1 MANSLEN
8 TGRRQRHSSLCEP
21 EPERLQHAADKFTQQ
36 LALEKRRNVSLN
48 DRIAHMTVQVNL
60 KKEGFKQAMA
70 DSKQQKRLQT
80 RIEQLENQLLKERQY
95 LNQHLLRNEYLREQV
110 DVLRREKRAF
120 LSTFKDCENE
130 EKQYSRE
137 SALAY
142 RSFIGVHNVD
152 SSTAHELI
160 RLKLKG
166 ETELNQYESKAFT
179 LQSAIEVER
188 KEEQTKV
195 RKLASAMMDDL
206 SSSKDFVDMR
216 HLLKGLYERWVG
228 LTVQLKQEIEQHTK
242 EIAVLYEAFEQIRE
256 ATGVADIEEVVTS
269 FIKSEE
275 QNYVL
280 YRQIAAMSTET
291 DSLEEQLSA
300 LDSTLSSLNS
310 ASEARERE
318 AIESKFTTDQRVVA
332 LRSERGKNQR
342 QIASMSEQVSALAG
356 VVGEILSPARELG
369 LVKDREMAEE
379 FNELTA
385 EQVLGTI
392 EDSIAAVM
400 AYMRTKGREQAGFSD
415 IPAKDFAPKTS
426 MVPLEVEQML
436 EEIADEDDHP
446 LTEREFARKLVL
458 RVKRHEAKAQV

>member
-1 MANSLEN
+1 MAESLGNSL
-8 TGRRQRHSSLCEP
+8 RRPRHSSLCEP
-21 EPERLQHAADKFTQQ
+21 EPERLQHAADTFTQQ

-48 DRIAHMTVQVNL
+48 DRIAHMTAQVNL
-60 KKEGFKQAMA
+60 KKESFKQAMA
-70 DSKQQKRLQT
+70 DSKQQQRLQT
-80 RIEQLENQLLKERQY
+80 RIEQLENQMLKERQY

-120 LSTFKDCENE
+120 LSTFKDCEGE
-130 EKQYSRE
+130 EKQFSRE

-142 RSFIGVHNVD
+142 RSFLGVHNVD

-188 KEEQTKV
+188 KEEQAKV

-228 LTVQLKQEIEQHTK
+228 LTVQLKQEIEQHTR
-242 EIAVLYEAFEQIRE
+242 EIAVLLEAFEQIKE
-256 ATGVADIEEVVTS
+256 ATGVCDIEEVVTS

-280 YRQIAAMSTET
+280 YRQIAALSTET
-291 DSLEEQLSA
+291 DSLEEQLAA
-300 LDSTLSSLNS
+300 LDCTLSSLNS
-310 ASEARERE
+310 STEAREKE
-318 AIESKFTTDQRVVA
+318 AIELKFTSDQRITA
-332 LRSERGKNQR
+332 LRSERGKSQR
-342 QIASMSEQVSALAG
+342 QISVMSEQVTALG
-356 VVGEILSPARELG
+356 TVVSEILRPAWELG
-369 LVKDREMAEE
+369 LVKEGEMIEE

-385 EQVLGTI
+385 EAMLGTI
-392 EDSIAAVM
+392 EDSISAVLT
-400 AYMRTKGREQAGFSD
+400 YMRSQGKEPGYSL
-415 IPAKDFAPKTS
+415 PAKEFGLKTAL
-426 MVPLEVEQML
+426 VAAQVEQMM
-436 EEIADEDDHP
+436 EEAVDEDDHP
-446 LTEREFARKLVL
+446 LTGREFARKLVV
-458 RVKRHEAKAQV
+458 RVKRHAAKAQI